1 MEIFDIAIEHDRTQ
15 GVTSNYL
22 FKCFDVRTK
31 TLRRFVS
38 NVEAFLKRLFKAA
51 SIQISG
57 AYA

>member
-22 FKCFDVRTK
+22 FKRFDVRTK

-38 NVEAFLKRLFKAA
+38 NV
-51 SIQISG
+51 
-57 AYA
+57 